1 MILADGF
8 LQSFINLNY
17 TQMKKILVSCA
28 VLLTLFAFTVL
39 PDELSIGSSIPNAS
53 KKMKDIS
60 GKEYSFSDVKKKN
73 GLLVVFSCNTC
84 PWVVKNQQVAAE
96 GYGYA
101 LSKEIGVIVLNSNET
116 SRGGDDSP
124 ERMKE
129 YAKAQGYTY
138 PYVMDDN
145 SAMANAFGAKVT
157 PECYL
162 FDKDMK
168 LVYHG
173 AITDNPKTPSAST
186 RDHLK
191 VAIDEM
197 VGGKDVSMKTSK
209 AMGCGIKRKS

>member
-1 MILADGF
+1 
-8 LQSFINLNY
+8 
-17 TQMKKILVSCA
+17 MKKILFSGV
-28 VLLTLFAFTVL
+28 VLLALFAFTAL
-39 PDELSIGSSIPNAS
+39 PEELTIGSSIPNAT

-60 GKEYSFSDVKKKN
+60 GKEYSFNDVKKKN

-84 PWVVKNQQVAAE
+84 PWVIKNQQVASE

-101 LSKEIGVIVLNSNET
+101 LSKEVGVIVLNSNEAE
-116 SRGGDDSP
+116 RGSGDSP

-129 YAKAQGYTY
+129 YAKAQAYKY

-145 SAMANAFGAKVT
+145 SAMADAFGARVT

-173 AITDNPKTPSAST
+173 AITDNPKTPSEST

>member
-1 MILADGF
+1 
-8 LQSFINLNY
+8 
-17 TQMKKILVSCA
+17 MKKILFSGA
-28 VLLTLFAFTVL
+28 VLLALFAFAAL
-39 PDELSIGSSIPNAS
+39 PEELTIGSTIPNAA
-53 KKMKDIS
+53 KKMTDIT
-60 GKEYSFSDVKKKN
+60 GKQYSFNDVKKKN

-84 PWVVKNQQVAAE
+84 PWVIKNQQVAAE

-101 LSKEIGVIVLNSNET
+101 LSKEVGVIVLNSNEA
-116 SRGGDDSP
+116 SRGDGDSQ
-124 ERMKE
+124 EKMKE
-129 YAKAQGYTY
+129 YAKAQGYKY

-145 SAMANAFGAKVT
+145 STMADAFGARVT

-173 AITDNPKTPSAST
+173 AITDNPKTPSEST

-191 VAIDEM
+191 VAIDE
-197 VGGKDVSMKTSK
+197 VVNGKDVSMKTSK

>member
-1 MILADGF
+1 
-8 LQSFINLNY
+8 
-17 TQMKKILVSCA
+17 MKKIILSFA
-28 VLLTLFAFTVL
+28 AILTLMAFRFL
-39 PDELSIGSSIPNAS
+39 PDELSIGSSLPS
-53 KKMKDIS
+53 PSVKMKDVS
-60 GKEYSFSDVKKKN
+60 GKEFSFNDVKKKN

-84 PWVVKNQQVAAE
+84 PWVVKNQQVATD

-101 LSKEIGVIVLNSNET
+101 LSKDIGVIVLNSNET
-116 SRGGDDSP
+116 QRSGDDSK

-129 YAKAQGYTY
+129 YAKEQQYKW
-138 PYVMDDN
+138 PYVMDYN
-145 SAMANAFGAKVT
+145 SVMADAFGAKVT

-173 AITDNPKTPSAST
+173 AITDNPKTPSEST

-191 VAIDEM
+191 VAVDEL
-197 VGGKDVSMKTSK
+197 VTGKTVSMTKSK